1 MITFNRERHLRDRLV
16 KPCQHSEMINTI
28 NLLLK
33 GYFKCGAC
41 VFIPTFL
48 VPCIYCFCC
57 LLDFSALYVQRT
69 LFRPKS
75 ELHFLYFYYLSVS
88 FSFVPLRISTLTLN
102 KHTAGVFTIT
112 THTITS
118 AGALFAICA
127 ILVSMQPL
135 YRLTEMSWIRCDGG
149 RRKVLLHVIPVSNP
163 KAWMSRP
170 NGIHPVSSTYP
181 VQSHNLIPAAIR
193 WEVGYTPTPTEK
205 NLLTLR

>member
-1 MITFNRERHLRDRLV
+1 MKAKQKCLLNSDWLVFAANEVDLKHLQVLQSDPSLQETFRDWPMITFNRERHLRDRLV

-118 AGALFAICA
+118 AGALFDICA

-135 YRLTEMSWIRCDGG
+135 YRQKCHEYDVM
-149 RRKVLLHVIPVSNP
+149 
-163 KAWMSRP
+163 
-170 NGIHPVSSTYP
+170 
-181 VQSHNLIPAAIR
+181 
-193 WEVGYTPTPTEK
+193 VGEEK
-205 NLLTLR
+205 YYCM